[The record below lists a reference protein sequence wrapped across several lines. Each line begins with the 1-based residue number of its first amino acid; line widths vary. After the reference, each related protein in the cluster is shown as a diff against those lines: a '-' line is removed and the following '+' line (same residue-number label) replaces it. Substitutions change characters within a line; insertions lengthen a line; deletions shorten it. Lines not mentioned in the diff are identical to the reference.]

1 MIGASKAKV
10 IAGLTQFLAG
20 AALGFAGAP
29 PAKAPVLPEAIRP
42 PDGAVLLFRVRAEG
56 YQVYQCK
63 ARPDN
68 ASEFVWALKGPDAVL
83 YNDRGEKI
91 GTHYAGPSWEA
102 ADGSKVRAAVKA
114 SHKGPDASA
123 IPWLLLTVTAH
134 EGKGQ
139 FAGVKYIARVD
150 TWAGRAPTTG
160 CTRADVG
167 KEVRVKYQAT
177 YLFYGDKAQEKRRG
191 PRE

>member
-1 MIGASKAKV
+1 MTGASKAKEV
-10 IAGLTQFLAG
+10 AGLTLFLT

-29 PAKAPVLPEAIRP
+29 QATAPAPPAEMLPAVIRP
-42 PDGAVLLFRVRAEG
+42 PAGTVLLFRARAEG

-68 ASEFVWALKGPDAVL
+68 ANEFAWTLKGPDAVL
-83 YNDRGEKI
+83 FNDRGEKV
-91 GTHYAGPSWEA
+91 GTHYAGPFWEA

-114 SHKGPDASA
+114 SHKAPDASA
-123 IPWLLLTVTAH
+123 IPWLLLTVTARG
-134 EGKGQ
+134 GKGQ
-139 FAGVKYIARVD
+139 FAAVKYVARVD
-150 TWAGRAPTTG
+150 TWAGQAPAAG

-177 YLFYGDKAQEKRRG
+177 YLFYGDKR
-191 PRE
+191 